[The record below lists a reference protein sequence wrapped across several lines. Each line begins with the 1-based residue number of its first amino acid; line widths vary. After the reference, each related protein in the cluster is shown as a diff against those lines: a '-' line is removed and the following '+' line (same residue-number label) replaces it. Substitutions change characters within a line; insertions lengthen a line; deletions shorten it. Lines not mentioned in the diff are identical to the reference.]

1 MSNENP
7 QSRHRRRLLSWGSLA
22 AGALAGVAPAA
33 RAQEYPTR
41 PIRLIVPFS
50 TGGAVDLLARSL
62 AQPLSARLGAS
73 VIVDN
78 RPGASGVIGTQAVVQ
93 APADGYT
100 ILFCYDGTLVINP
113 VVGKVPFDTLKD
125 LAPVTRLV
133 NSPIIYAVS
142 SAVPAR
148 SFAELQA
155 LAKRSP
161 VTYGSSGTASTPHM
175 FGELLKLR
183 TGIDWS
189 HVPYKGAGPA
199 VIDVLAGSI
208 TGVMTTVSSVEK
220 YLKSGQMRGIVISG
234 SKRNENA
241 PDTPTV
247 TELGHADADADTWF
261 GVLAP
266 AATPRPII
274 DRLNREIVA
283 ALRAPELGERLATLG
298 FAAVGNSPEAFRE
311 DIRTDLARW
320 SRVAREANIRLE

>member
-1 MSNENP
+1 MSNKNP
-7 QSRHRRRLLSWGSLA
+7 LSRPRRRLLSWTSLA

-33 RAQEYPTR
+33 RAQEYPSR

-73 VIVDN
+73 IIVDN
-78 RPGASGVIGTQAVVQ
+78 RPGANGVIGTQMVVQ

-113 VVGKVPFDTLKD
+113 AVGKVPFDTLKD

-133 NSPIIYAVS
+133 NSPIIFAVS

-148 SFAELQA
+148 NFAELQA

-161 VTYGSSGTASTPHM
+161 VTYGSSGTGSTPHM
-175 FGELLKLR
+175 FGELVKLR

-208 TGVMTTVSSVEK
+208 TGVMTTVSTVEK
-220 YLKSGQMRGIVISG
+220 YLKSGQMRGILISG

-241 PDTPTV
+241 PDTATV

-274 DRLNREIVA
+274 DRLHRETVA
-283 ALRAPELGERLATLG
+283 ALRAPELAERLATLG
-298 FAAVGNSPEAFRE
+298 FSAVGNSPEAFRE
-311 DIRTDLARW
+311 DIRNDLARW
-320 SRVAREANIRLE
+320 AKVAREANIRLE